1 MNQTL
6 DTTLMIIIILLLIL
20 IIVLAVIAGL
30 VLANYLKASKSD
42 SNSTIQRNEKN
53 KDKELSTLDSGTGVC
68 KNHETRNSVGICS
81 ICEEEFCVDCLKQI
95 DKVNLCPEHFNTF
108 ADNIWTS
115 ITNQRTTPDNPE
127 DGVYIYN
134 FKKFLWKEKGIPSYI
149 LNDYKIQVEND
160 FIETYV
166 QLHVREKDQEELS
179 KKIERFKQEKE
190 ETKDEQ

>member
-30 VLANYLKASKSD
+30 VLANYLKANKSD
-42 SNSTIQRNEKN
+42 SNSPIHRNEKN
-53 KDKELSTLDSGTGVC
+53 KDKELSTLDLGTGVC
-68 KNHETRNSVGICS
+68 KNHERRNSVGICS

-115 ITNQRTTPDNPE
+115 ITNQRTTPDSPE

-190 ETKDEQ
+190 ETKDE